1 MNSAIFVRQ
10 QEEIMKKYG
19 YLALIPFLVVSLYCK
34 KDKNIQREGIINFLT
49 GTVTIIDK
57 DKKVKAQVGDMVSQ
71 GMRIE
76 TGNKSFV
83 DIYFDDN
90 AVKILENSIV
100 EISELEINVNE
111 NSEKTRFHIKQG
123 KIFAKV
129 AKKLAKNDRFLVSSP
144 TATAGVRGT
153 EFLVIED
160 GGTGVVAT
168 LKGKVEVKNEASPDQ
183 GAVIVPDKK
192 EVVVEKD
199 KEMTVRDLSAENRV
213 LMENI
218 MKNFQDMKKEI
229 RERFE
234 KKREE
239 IRKAVED
246 QRQRNLESVEKQKKM
261 DLENVERQKALD
273 KANVDKLKVI
283 SDKTATD
290 AQEGVQKQQQESQE
304 KLEGV
309 KPTIKKFKSTI
320 E

>member
-1 MNSAIFVRQ
+1 
-10 QEEIMKKYG
+10 MKKFG
-19 YLALIPFLVVSLYCK
+19 YLALIPFLVVSLHCK
-34 KDKNIQREGIINFLT
+34 KEKKIEREGIINFLA

-57 DKKVKAQVGDMVSQ
+57 EKKAKAQVGDIVNR

-76 TGNKSFV
+76 TGEKSFV

-100 EISELEINVNE
+100 EISELELNINE

-123 KIFAKV
+123 KVFARV
-129 AKKLAKNDRFLVSSP
+129 AKKLAKNDQFLIGSP

-160 GGTGVVAT
+160 GGTGVVAC
-168 LKGKVEVKNEASPDQ
+168 LKGKVEVKNEASPDK
-183 GAVIVPDKK
+183 GSVMVPDNK

-199 KEMTVRDLSAENRV
+199 KEMTVRDLSAENRK
-213 LMENI
+213 LMVNI

-239 IRKAVED
+239 IQKAVED
-246 QRQRNLESVEKQKKM
+246 QRKRNLESVEKQKKM
-261 DLENVERQKALD
+261 DLENVERQKAMD

-283 SDKTATD
+283 SDKTSTE
-290 AQEGVQKQQQESQE
+290 AQEGVQKQQEESQE

-309 KPTIKKFKSTI
+309 KPTIKKYKSTV

>member
-1 MNSAIFVRQ
+1 
-10 QEEIMKKYG
+10 MKKCG
-19 YLALIPFLVVSLYCK
+19 YLALIPFLVASLYCK
-34 KDKNIQREGIINFLT
+34 KDKNIEREGIINFVV

-57 DKKVKAQVGDMVSQ
+57 DTKSAAKVGDVVKQ
-71 GMRIE
+71 GMKIE
-76 TGNKSFV
+76 TGSKSFV

-90 AVKILENSIV
+90 AVKVLENSIV
-100 EISELEINVNE
+100 EIRELEINLTE
-111 NSEKTRFHIKQG
+111 NSEKTRFHVQQG
-123 KIFAKV
+123 KIFSKV
-129 AKKLAKNDRFLVSSP
+129 AKKLAKNDQFLVSSP

-160 GGTGVVAT
+160 RGTGVVAT
-168 LKGKVEVKNEASPDQ
+168 LKGKVEVKNEASPEK
-183 GAVIVPDKK
+183 GSVVVPENK

-199 KEMTVRDLSAENRV
+199 KEMAVRDLSAENKK

-239 IRKAVED
+239 IQKAVED
-246 QRQRNLESVEKQKKM
+246 QRKRNLESVEKQKKTDM
-261 DLENVERQKALD
+261 ENVERQKAMD

-283 SDKTATD
+283 SDKTSTD
-290 AQEGVQKQQQESQE
+290 AEEGVQKQQQESQE